1 MCFTL
6 RTAELLATRNCP
18 EMSPNRSIRIS
29 VSCLFFSST
38 PETLL
43 QMGRKKP
50 KKYGVGGVG
59 FAFAEATFSTII
71 AHCKG
76 DKSMT
81 SFCDHELLLDS
92 LPIV

>member
-1 MCFTL
+1 
-6 RTAELLATRNCP
+6 
-18 EMSPNRSIRIS
+18 
-29 VSCLFFSST
+29 
-38 PETLL
+38 
-43 QMGRKKP
+43 MGRKKP

-59 FAFAEATFSTII
+59 FAFAEATFSTIS

-92 LPIV
+92 LLYE